1 MDVGLRPLSFL
12 PRTVRQRVWVR
23 FWVSVVIV
31 AMDIYHYPKEEIEW
45 AQSYMGGI
53 LRDQFLG
60 GTELENWREQD
71 ICLALCNLQ
80 ILTCFESLHL
90 EL

>member
-1 MDVGLRPLSFL
+1 MIG
-12 PRTVRQRVWVR
+12 
-23 FWVSVVIV
+23 
-31 AMDIYHYPKEEIEW
+31 AMDIYHYPKKEIAW
-45 AQSYMGGI
+45 AQTYVGGI
-53 LRDQFLG
+53 LRDPFLG

-71 ICLALCNLQ
+71 ICLALCNFQ